1 MNPTQKCYS
10 ADDETFN
17 CDSVGDLIDGMDD
30 PKVGDT
36 YYEAD
41 CRSVEVSD
49 YVSKWS
55 VLSLLEYMDE
65 RLYEQ
70 VGECYDNNASD
81 VSQEAKDELLDLL
94 KTWAVK
100 HIDVGRYWLIVG
112 KSREMKFTEEDLT

>member
-17 CDSVGDLIDGMDD
+17 YDGIGDLIDRMDD

-41 CRSVEVSD
+41 CRSIEVSD
-49 YVSKWS
+49 YVNKWA
-55 VLSLLEYMDE
+55 VQNLLEDMDE
-65 RLYEQ
+65 RLHDQ
-70 VGECYDNNASD
+70 IGECYDNNASD

-94 KTWAVK
+94 KAWAGK
-100 HIDVGRYWLIVG
+100 HIDVGRYWLLVG
-112 KSREMKFTEEDLT
+112 KSREMKFTAEDFS